1 MILIVGASLAGLRAA
16 EAVRE
21 GGYDGELA
29 ILGEERSMP
38 YDRPP
43 LSKEV
48 LLGEK
53 GAEEVLLPVADGLD
67 ARWLLGERALGL
79 DPVAKRVR
87 TAAGEE
93 VGYDSLIVATGSGP
107 RRLPGLE
114 PDGERVLEVR
124 TIEDALKLAAALD
137 RAERLLIVGSGFI
150 GVEVASA
157 ARARG
162 VAVSVVTL
170 DPPLVAA
177 GHLVSRAA
185 AAMLAAN
192 GVELYEEHT
201 VASLERRPDGVL
213 ATLDEGTT
221 IAASLAVVAV
231 GAAPN
236 VGWLEGS
243 GLELENGV
251 VCDAELRA
259 VGVEDVYAAGDVARW
274 PNPLF
279 AGRPMRIEHWANA
292 IEQGDA
298 VGAAVLAGA
307 DAEPFVS
314 LPSVWSDHF
323 GTRLQVVGLPA
334 LADSFELAAGEVGA
348 GEFAALALFDG
359 NPVGAVSYG
368 MRREFAKLRARIR
381 SELPVSG
388 SIH

>member
-21 GGYDGELA
+21 GGYEGELT
-29 ILGEERSMP
+29 ILGEERAMP

-53 GAEEVLLPVADGLD
+53 GAAEVLLPVAGGLD
-67 ARWLLGERALGL
+67 ARWRLGERAVGL

-87 TAAGEE
+87 TEAGEE
-93 VGYDSLIVATGSGP
+93 VGYDSLILATGSGP

-124 TIEDALKLAAALD
+124 TIEDALKLAAALG

-192 GVELYEEHT
+192 GVELHEEHT
-201 VASLERRPDGVL
+201 VASLERRPDGVV

-259 VGVEDVYAAGDVARW
+259 VGAEDVYAAGDVARW

-307 DAEPFVS
+307 EARPFAS

-334 LADSFELAAGEVGA
+334 LADSFDVVAGEGDA
-348 GEFAALALFDG
+348 GEFAALALLEG

-368 MRREFAKLRARIR
+368 MRRDFAKLRARIR